1 MGKFLEEVV
10 LKNGTF
16 SVMASRMMNEITSYG
31 VSPESA
37 EIVMGS
43 AIDDLH
49 EYKSVHLFIDKV
61 PNYNDGGTEND
72 VEWGSSIPEYA
83 EHGWLIKY
91 TGMDE
96 YDVVRITKDITYI
109 PVSGEKEYTGGGC
122 WIAEGKTSDGNFF
135 LICYDERSV
144 GIFDADT
151 RDGVDND
158 FMENH
163 TVHLFTDDSPEANEF
178 IRKFEEFTGEN
189 KAETEIEKL
198 KDEIESLKKKNM
210 TLSRTIVNI
219 VNAKKDRCSD
229 GNVSDEDFIRMM
241 ESELAV
247 AEDDDGDDGAWDEY
261 CDGEF
266 TVTWKGITAKM
277 SNNSNWAEL
286 WSGLAKDYEVYRW

>member
-1 MGKFLEEVV
+1 MGMYLEEVV
-10 LKNGTF
+10 LKDGTF
-16 SVMASRMMNEITSYG
+16 SAMASRMMNEITRYG

-72 VEWGSSIPEYA
+72 IEWGSSIPEYA

-144 GIFDADT
+144 GIFDSDT
-151 RDGVDND
+151 KDGVDND

-178 IRKFEEFTGEN
+178 IRKFEELTGEN

-198 KDEIESLKKKNM
+198 KDEIKILKNKNM
-210 TLSRTIVNI
+210 NLSRTLVNI
-219 VNAKKDRCSD
+219 VNAKSKISCGEVELSE
-229 GNVSDEDFIRMM
+229 EDFIRMIKA
-241 ESELAV
+241 EEDVAV
-247 AEDDDGDDGAWDEY
+247 EDENDDGLWDEFTH
-261 CDGEF
+261 GEF
-266 TVTWKGITAKM
+266 KVSWKGFTATIHNCPAM
-277 SNNSNWAEL
+277 AEM
-286 WSGLAKDYEVYRW
+286 WSQIAYDYE